1 MSSTSI
7 KQINKLNLEIQKEAL
22 ESLQKD
28 PTKLLQSVLPKD
40 AFDAN
45 PAIQNS
51 QPLILPENLKIPQF
65 EGIHLAA
72 KNVSFVTNGPGA
84 PAPTVEFSH
93 KNWDKAIAHAAETG
107 KPLVVKVGAS
117 WCGPCHAMNE
127 KVLTN
132 PDLQKRLEKEA
143 TFVNIEIDGRQPD
156 GRPDPDK
163 AKADKIAKELGV
175 RAYPSVYILTLE
187 NKNGKPVPKTIQ
199 THKGYLNVSNFN
211 NLLDSRSQ
219 GLKVAAQGIKDAGFG
234 PTE

>member
-28 PTKLLQSVLPKD
+28 PAKLLQSVLPKD
-40 AFDAN
+40 SFDAN
-45 PAIQNS
+45 PAIQKS
-51 QPLILPENLKIPQF
+51 QPLILPDNLKIPQF

-72 KNVSFVTNGPGA
+72 KNVSLVASGPGA
-84 PAPTVEFSH
+84 AAATKFDH

-117 WCGPCHAMNE
+117 WCGPCKAMNS
-127 KVLTN
+127 KVMSN
-132 PDLQKRLEKEA
+132 PELKKRLDKEA
-143 TFVNIEIDGRQPD
+143 TFVNIEIDGNRD
-156 GRPDPDK
+156 DAATR

-175 RAYPSVYILTLE
+175 RSYPSVYILTLE
-187 NKNGKPVPKTIQ
+187 NKNGKPVPKQ
-199 THKGYLNVSNFN
+199 LNKAGYLDLNGFN
-211 NLLDSRSQ
+211 GFLNARNN

-234 PTE
+234 PTD

>member
-28 PTKLLQSVLPKD
+28 PAKLLQSVLPKD

-51 QPLILPENLKIPQF
+51 QPLILPDNLKIPQF
-65 EGIHLAA
+65 EGIRLAA
-72 KNVSFVTNGPGA
+72 KNVSLVTSGPGA
-84 PAPTVEFSH
+84 AAAATKFDH

-117 WCGPCHAMNE
+117 WCAPCQAMNS
-127 KVLTN
+127 KIMSN
-132 PDLQKRLEKEA
+132 PELKKRLDKEA
-143 TFVNIEIDGRQPD
+143 TFVNIEIDGHGDNQATR
-156 GRPDPDK
+156 

-175 RAYPSVYILTLE
+175 RSYPSVYILTLE
-187 NKNGKPVPKTIQ
+187 NKNGKPVPKQ
-199 THKGYLNVSNFN
+199 VKKAGYLNVNGFNGFLDAQSN
-211 NLLDSRSQ
+211 
-219 GLKVAAQGIKDAGFG
+219 GLKTAAQGIKDAGFG
-234 PTE
+234 PTD

>member
-22 ESLQKD
+22 ESVQKN
-28 PTKLLQSVLPKD
+28 PEKLLQSVLPKD

-45 PAIQNS
+45 PSIPNS
-51 QPLILPENLKIPQF
+51 QPLPLPENLQLPRFQ
-65 EGIHLAA
+65 GIGLAA
-72 KNVSFVTNGPGA
+72 TNASFVTNGPGA

-93 KNWDKAIAHAAETG
+93 KNWDKAIAHAAATG

-127 KVLTN
+127 KVLKN

-143 TFVNIEIDGRQPD
+143 TFVSIEIDGRGDDRATQ
-156 GRPDPDK
+156 

-234 PTE
+234 PND